1 MNRVTRI
8 EAVVLDWAGTTMDY
22 GCMAP
27 VVAFREV
34 FAREGVPISI
44 AEARAPMGAHKREH
58 IRQITLQPAVRERWR
73 EAKGNLPGDADVE
86 RMFEA
91 FVPIQLGC
99 LAEHAELIDGTVEL
113 VSALRARDIKIGST
127 TGYTTE
133 MMDINL
139 REAARQGYAPDA
151 TVCASDVPK
160 GRPYP
165 YMCFEN
171 AVRLDISDVRA
182 VVKVDDTLP
191 GIAEGRTAG
200 MWTIGLALSGNEIGL
215 PLADWRALPEAAQT
229 RMRAAAHER
238 MRAEGA
244 DFVVDD
250 IRGVQPCLDAIEE
263 RLSWARDAAE

>member
-1 MNRVTRI
+1 MKRVTRI

-34 FAREGVPISI
+34 FAREGVPITI

-58 IRQITLQPAVRERWR
+58 IRQITLQPAVRERWAA
-73 EAKGNLPGDADVE
+73 AKGRAPGDADVA

-91 FVPIQLGC
+91 FVPIQLAC
-99 LAEHAELIDGTVEL
+99 LADHAALIDGTLALVAEL
-113 VSALRARDIKIGST
+113 RMRGIGIGST

-139 REAARQGYAPDA
+139 REAARQGYVPDA
-151 TVCASDVPK
+151 TVCASEVPR

-171 AVRLDISDVRA
+171 AIRLGVSDVRA

-191 GIAEGRTAG
+191 GIAEGRSAG
-200 MWTIGLALSGNEIGL
+200 MWTVGLALSGNEIGL
-215 PLADWRALPEAAQT
+215 PLADWQALPESEQRRLRAGAYQRMQAA
-229 RMRAAAHER
+229 
-238 MRAEGA
+238 GA

-250 IRGVQPCLDAIEE
+250 IRGVLPCLDAIEA
-263 RLSWARDAAE
+263 RLAWSRDAAE